1 MDRNAAEALILQ
13 YRQLGGSWSA
23 QAAELDAALRGKSI
37 AAIGEAVKSKD
48 EMFKVMYQGAVETTK
63 ASISGAADVSSSKVT
78 GLINT
83 KMAAQEAIDKFLIA
97 DLPETMKI
105 QLGKMLEAF
114 NGGTEN
120 PEGLANMD
128 LVPAIQQFYYSAPEE
143 YKAEIAMYLKV
154 SYGKLFRESAE
165 FNRSPGG
172 TEFLADITARSEN
185 LVGSSLI
192 RSNEYR
198 QATLDLD
205 KAINKLSAGGSATTE
220 LKKLDAYLADHGYPD
235 GIMGLAPS
243 PEDAKGFKDA
253 ISDPVAFSETPAVK
267 AMVKGGK
274 DMEDE
279 IARIRALADQE
290 GKFESQVRKEAV
302 LASEGFNEFR
312 GQGGEDYRTPN
323 EALRD
328 YLRAEKATRGT
339 AKMDPAPAAKE
350 AAPSPAPVEPTPVP
364 QTTAM
369 KTPQEAVQVAA
380 GGSPPPNPPGRD
392 GEETVQEKLAR
403 HLAKKNAAGGVAQR
417 A

>member
-1 MDRNAAEALILQ
+1 
-13 YRQLGGSWSA
+13 
-23 QAAELDAALRGKSI
+23 
-37 AAIGEAVKSKD
+37 
-48 EMFKVMYQGAVETTK
+48 
-63 ASISGAADVSSSKVT
+63 
-78 GLINT
+78 
-83 KMAAQEAIDKFLIA
+83 
-97 DLPETMKI
+97 
-105 QLGKMLEAF
+105 
-114 NGGTEN
+114 
-120 PEGLANMD
+120 
-128 LVPAIQQFYYSAPEE
+128 
-143 YKAEIAMYLKV
+143 
-154 SYGKLFRESAE
+154 
-165 FNRSPGG
+165 
-172 TEFLADITARSEN
+172 
-185 LVGSSLI
+185 
-192 RSNEYR
+192 
-198 QATLDLD
+198 
-205 KAINKLSAGGSATTE
+205 
-220 LKKLDAYLADHGYPD
+220 
-235 GIMGLAPS
+235 
-243 PEDAKGFKDA
+243 
-253 ISDPVAFSETPAVK
+253 
-267 AMVKGGK
+267 MVKGGK